1 MARAHYNPAP
11 MRVLHLTAGTKW
23 TGPAAVAVAQVEAM
37 RASGIEAE
45 IAIARDSPLASR
57 LAAAGWAR
65 PVLSPARRPGDFL
78 DDVSALDGLL
88 SREPFDVVHSHSSH
102 DHLVARAAVGRRGR
116 PLVRSFH
123 HESGFRPL
131 FSSWGRR
138 RASGFAFSNGALQK
152 EFCARYRPAAPCARF
167 SPVAEVE
174 RYRPGPA
181 DPAVRSALGIPA
193 DAFGVGTIGKMAL
206 GRGHDAA
213 IRILAGTG
221 DPRVTLLHVGKGES
235 REKLWQLAADLGV
248 GARNF
253 GSGYREDDL
262 PELYRAMDAFLFT
275 ASGADQGHRAVLEA
289 MASGL
294 PVVVLDLPGVADF
307 EIVKGPGFVAKSE
320 ADASAALDFLAT
332 HAGPRSGM
340 SEAARK
346 RAERFSG
353 AEFSKAAAA
362 FYGTVLDFWN
372 NRGGRDVDT
381 GKERA

>member
-1 MARAHYNPAP
+1 
-11 MRVLHLTAGTKW
+11 
-23 TGPAAVAVAQVEAM
+23 
-37 RASGIEAE
+37 
-45 IAIARDSPLASR
+45 
-57 LAAAGWAR
+57 
-65 PVLSPARRPGDFL
+65 
-78 DDVSALDGLL
+78 
-88 SREPFDVVHSHSSH
+88 
-102 DHLVARAAVGRRGR
+102 
-116 PLVRSFH
+116 
-123 HESGFRPL
+123 
-131 FSSWGRR
+131 
-138 RASGFAFSNGALQK
+138 
-152 EFCARYRPAAPCARF
+152 
-167 SPVAEVE
+167 VAEVE

-193 DAFGVGTIGKMAL
+193 DAFVVGTIGKMAP

-262 PELYRAMDAFLFT
+262 PQLYRAMDAFLFT

-372 NRGGRDVDT
+372 NRGGRDVHT